1 MEKILSFISDFSL
14 ARSFNAFLS
23 DSFELFTISK
33 VNEAEQ
39 LLSAGNI
46 SLIILDLSK
55 ESGVEH
61 DYFDILCERKV
72 MEKVPVA
79 AIIGKSDVEK
89 EIKLLSAGCS
99 EIFYTPFDSIILRK
113 RVQNLVKINS
123 LTSNVTNYEKQ
134 LITDP
139 LTGLLNKA
147 GFISF
152 VRKILR
158 LKQPGAFIMCDMDG
172 LKYINDNYSH
182 QVGDEMIIKVADC
195 LFATMPDDAF
205 VAHISGDEFC
215 IYLNNISSKEQ
226 IAELCA
232 RFQKMVLLKALLPDL
247 ARPVTTSIGISLF
260 PDTGTTFDI
269 LQNKAD
275 HAMVYVKNHGK
286 NSYKFHAARDDR
298 EEVLKGRQ
306 ECTNMSLE
314 FMLKPREDEDIQTW
328 LRFGEFRIVF
338 LTYQRYTKDKL
349 VAHYCLLNILDK
361 KNADNPDSK
370 KIVSINDK
378 ITNYIKDSLLPG
390 IFSWYSINQLLILST
405 RKETIP
411 QGIERLRKELAE
423 ELESLQLE
431 IVLENVD

>member
-182 QVGDEMIIKVADC
+182 QVGDEMIVKVADC